1 MLIVAFDLLTLF
13 YLLDVCL
20 STSVL
25 FEVKWYRYVLGSL
38 FCCPLQSSLQDVWR
52 WAAGLS
58 AILRMVAVVA
68 NDECLKLQVQEP
80 TWTPPTL
87 SMREITLKSQPFQSD
102 NQIVVS
108 SL

>member
-1 MLIVAFDLLTLF
+1 M
-13 YLLDVCL
+13 
-20 STSVL
+20 L
-25 FEVKWYRYVLGSL
+25 FEVEWWVLGSL
-38 FCCPLQSSLQDVWR
+38 FCFPLQYSLQDVWR

-58 AILRMVAVVA
+58 AVLRMVAVVA

-80 TWTPPTL
+80 AWTPPTL

-102 NQIVVS
+102 DQIVVS